1 MKPNL
6 ASALSISMAVI
17 SFVPRAVHADEA
29 VAAVVDDGPPTVGAA
44 VAAPLP
50 SPPRPPPPYSLPF
63 QLRPVAP
70 GSVVRSDTTLA
81 AYEMPDGSGTTVAS
95 TFLAAYKVSPTMA
108 PLFRFAAV
116 NDNPATGSG
125 ATTMSNPLFGLLYGK
140 PLAPAVKLGLFGA
153 ITLPVGSG
161 GGDTPDAVAVATNR
175 AGLVARSSMDNALF
189 AVNDWALIGGADLAY
204 VKGGLTVQAEFTVF
218 QLTRVRGDEVQ
229 PDSHKTNFTSGLHAG
244 YFATPWL
251 SLGAELRYQ
260 RWLSTPKAVANDATG
275 ATRDNLTAAA
285 GVRGHIKL
293 SGKRWLRPGI
303 AYTRPLDDPMSGRG
317 YDIIQVDVPY
327 AF

>member
-1 MKPNL
+1 MKTNL
-6 ASALSISMAVI
+6 ASALSTSAVVFLLF
-17 SFVPRAVHADEA
+17 SRTTSADEKVAVAAGDSAPTDVEA
-29 VAAVVDDGPPTVGAA
+29 VAVPPPP
-44 VAAPLP
+44 APK
-50 SPPRPPPPYSLPF
+50 PPPYSLPF

-70 GSVVRSDTTLA
+70 GNVMRSDTTFA
-81 AYEMPDGSGTTVAS
+81 AYNMPDGNGTT
-95 TFLAAYKVSPTMA
+95 LATTLLGAYKVSPSLA
-108 PLFRFAAV
+108 PLVRLAVV
-116 NDNPATGSG
+116 NDSPATGQG

-140 PLAPAVKLGLFGA
+140 PLAPAVKLGVYGA
-153 ITLPVGSG
+153 ITLPLGSG
-161 GGDTPDAVAVATNR
+161 GGDTPDPAAVAANR
-175 AGLVARSSMDNALF
+175 AGIAARSSMDNAMF
-189 AVNDWALIGGADLAY
+189 AVNDHALIGGADLAY

-218 QLTRVRGDEVQ
+218 QLTRVRGEDVQ
-229 PDSHKTNFTSGLHAG
+229 ADAHKTNVTSGLHAG

-275 ATRDNLTAAA
+275 ATRDNITAAA

-303 AYTRPLDDPMSGRG
+303 AYTRPIDDPMSGRG
-317 YDIIQVDVPY
+317 YDIIQVDVPL